1 MRQLSRGPNPSK
13 ACAGVTPPTQRLTPH
28 RMDDYTVFLS
38 PLQGFPCGEPGKAVV
53 VVPMLRDDNVTVCMT
68 GDMSPVIAV

>member
-53 VVPMLRDDNVTVCMT
+53 VVPTLRDGNVTVCMT